1 MLCQK
6 IAVVTSE
13 NNNCG
18 HIFWIKFYVAIAS
31 YVNSCSHFFCS
42 TRHRIFCSFK
52 QPMRF
57 SSLNVLFPQIIVLYM
72 VSMYKILLGIQLFTI
87 YITRLDI
94 HYKVNIISHKS
105 DITSLSQKAY
115 QFHYY
120 KITIYYRTVRTK
132 IMNCIHK
139 SDKKCTTFISIDVL
153 QVHTVYRC
161 NFHNKTS
168 I

>member
-6 IAVVTSE
+6 IEVVTSE

-115 QFHYY
+115 QFYHYNY
-120 KITIYYRTVRTK
+120 NRLQSYLHQNIELNTERDERCTIIYINR
-132 IMNCIHK
+132 C
-139 SDKKCTTFISIDVL
+139 L
-153 QVHTVYRC
+153 QSHTVYRC
-161 NFHNKTS
+161 NFLNKTS